1 LLIELNFMIEELTTY
16 IKGIQK
22 QFPLQTFTKEPA
34 RGLHIMFEVKNGD
47 VQFYKKEL
55 YLPKKGEEGSASDF
69 LTKECIPRE
78 MHINYIESHKAL
90 IGKEGKKIHSASPYA
105 LKIRKKS
112 FDEEWKSWYPGK
124 KVPDYENKL
133 LEKKSEFL
141 KTLKGD
147 DRKVALTD
155 LMKTKI
161 SVTSDSIRDLIERY
175 FFRANEICL
184 KEEDTKTK
192 LYQEYLIAKLPAF
205 LKDISEQLIQLSK
218 EDNIFILLK
227 NSTEEEYKAVNE
239 NYLLKYI
246 FNVDYYNKT
255 INDEDFGLSG
265 YMNTASDKKPYLK
278 HLTANFDISYRIPQ
292 TQALLLYTFE
302 RYRQAKAFKT
312 NPLPI
317 FIDKTELNETVI
329 NVIKEEGNDVKFNT
343 IIRKLFE
350 HSKSD
355 LGNYYLLYFD
365 YRGELKDLD
374 FVSSFGF
381 DLNLTIKKILPTI
394 KPDEDY
400 YVKNVFDFE
409 LKILKPIFSN
419 QLIQSRKEGK
429 IAYRYFDEIDNNPN
443 YISAAQWNLVM
454 KYRKSFYDWVY
465 KSRRQAVT
473 NTMFHDILNKMVL
486 DDIKR
491 DEYKDGYH
499 SKQNNILTKLNI
511 WFSLWDYFN
520 NTTQSND
527 LDMANKITKLQD
539 RMKLIREIK
548 DKDHIETDDE
558 FAFAVGQ
565 IIYFLLD
572 KSKAGDK
579 SHALLEPF
587 IQKSN
592 ATELKKAITATFNA
606 YKHEINFGKGRFEK
620 LCSEIMAYELDK
632 NLKELTPMI
641 LAGYF
646 SNSTIYEKSNTN

>member
-1 LLIELNFMIEELTTY
+1 MIEELTTY
-16 IKGIQK
+16 IKGIQE
-22 QFPLQTFTKEPA
+22 QFPLQTFIKEPA
-34 RGLHIMFEVKNGD
+34 RGLHIMFEVKNHE

-55 YLPKKGEEGSASDF
+55 YLPKKDGEENTSDF
-69 LTKECIPRE
+69 LVRECMPRE

-112 FDEEWKSWYPGK
+112 FDEEWKNWYPGK
-124 KVPDYENKL
+124 KVPLEEKQPVEEKAKL
-133 LEKKSEFL
+133 VKE
-141 KTLKGD
+141 LKGNEQ
-147 DRKVALTD
+147 KIVLTD

-161 SVTSDSIRDLIERY
+161 SVTSDRIRELVDRY
-175 FFRANEICL
+175 FAKSNEVCL
-184 KEEDTKTK
+184 NEEDSETTLFQK
-192 LYQEYLIAKLPAF
+192 YLIAQLPAF
-205 LKDISEQLIQLSK
+205 LKDISDQLIQLSK

-227 NSTEEEYKAVNE
+227 NKSEEEYYKANE
-239 NYLLKYI
+239 NYLKTSI
-246 FNVDYYNKT
+246 FNVNT
-255 INDEDFGLSG
+255 FNRTLPNEDFGLSG

-292 TQALLLYTFE
+292 TQALLLYSFE
-302 RYRQAKAFKT
+302 RYRRAKAFKT

-329 NVIKEEGNDVKFNT
+329 NVVKEEGNDVKFNT
-343 IIRKLFE
+343 IIRKLYE

-374 FVSSFGF
+374 FVSSFSFGV
-381 DLNLTIKKILPTI
+381 DLEIKKVVPAT
-394 KPDEDY
+394 KPEDNY
-400 YVKNVFDFE
+400 AVKNVFDFE

-429 IAYRYFDEIDNNPN
+429 VSYRYFDEIDNNPN
-443 YISAAQWNLVM
+443 YISAPQWNLVM

-473 NTMFHDILNKMVL
+473 TTMFHDILSKMIL
-486 DDIKR
+486 DDIR
-491 DEYKDGYH
+491 RNEYKDGYH
-499 SKQNNILTKLNI
+499 SKHNDILTKLNI
-511 WFSLWDYFN
+511 WFSLWNYFN

-527 LDMANKITKLQD
+527 LDMANKITKLQE

-548 DKDHIETDDE
+548 GNDHIETDEE
-558 FAFAVGQ
+558 FAFTVGQ

-572 KSKAGDK
+572 KSKAGNK

-592 ATELKKAITATFNA
+592 PVELKKAITATFNA
-606 YKHEINFGKGRFEK
+606 YKHEIDFGKGRFEK
-620 LCSEIMAYELDK
+620 LCSEIMVYELEK
-632 NLKELTPMI
+632 NLRELTPII

-646 SNSTIYEKSNTN
+646 SNSSIYEKSNTN